1 MKKEKFDIIGKHF
14 WYGLTISSNDGIYY
28 RFRMSILNVSTKFS
42 MFSNS
47 TLVVVS
53 SLTLAVVVSIPVS
66 PLFAR
71 LFDSDNLRF
80 VVDGGGSKM

>member
-1 MKKEKFDIIGKHF
+1 MYEYVILIN
-14 WYGLTISSNDGIYY
+14 SCNDGIHY

-53 SLTLAVVVSIPVS
+53 SWTLAVVVSIPVS
-66 PLFAR
+66 PLSAR
-71 LFDSDNLRF
+71 LFDSDDGCF
-80 VVDGGGSKM
+80 VIHGEGSKMQK

>member
-1 MKKEKFDIIGKHF
+1 MKKEKFDIIGKYF
-14 WYGLTISSNDGIYY
+14 WYYEYVILLNSCNDGIHY

-53 SLTLAVVVSIPVS
+53 S
-66 PLFAR
+66 
-71 LFDSDNLRF
+71 
-80 VVDGGGSKM
+80 

>member
-1 MKKEKFDIIGKHF
+1 MYEYVILIN
-14 WYGLTISSNDGIYY
+14 SCNDGIHY

-53 SLTLAVVVSIPVS
+53 SWTLAVVVSIPVS
-66 PLFAR
+66 PLSAR
-71 LFDSDNLRF
+71 LFDSDDMCF
-80 VVDGGGSKM
+80 VIHGEGSQMQK

>member
-1 MKKEKFDIIGKHF
+1 MYEYVI
-14 WYGLTISSNDGIYY
+14 LMISCNDGIYY
-28 RFRMSILNVSTKFS
+28 RFLMSILNVSTKFS

-53 SLTLAVVVSIPVS
+53 SWTLAVVVSIPVS

-71 LFDSDNLRF
+71 LFDSDDFSF
-80 VVDGGGSKM
+80 VIHGEGS

>member
-1 MKKEKFDIIGKHF
+1 MILSK
-14 WYGLTISSNDGIYY
+14 DGIHY

-53 SLTLAVVVSIPVS
+53 TLAVVVSIPVS

-71 LFDSDNLRF
+71 LFDSDDFSF
-80 VVDGGGSKM
+80 VIHGEGS

>member
-1 MKKEKFDIIGKHF
+1 
-14 WYGLTISSNDGIYY
+14 
-28 RFRMSILNVSTKFS
+28 MSILNVSTKFS

-53 SLTLAVVVSIPVS
+53 SVTLAVVVSIPVS